1 MVWRASVALS
11 AFLSI
16 SSAPKSLC
24 EISLSINWSVGDLF
38 PELDTDRYRRSGFPC
53 SQAFPIIGNM
63 DILEVWNIWN
73 WKVLVLA
80 DPLTIAELQALHQE
94 SKGENNDMRPTS
106 YKQSTHE

>member
-1 MVWRASVALS
+1 
-11 AFLSI
+11 
-16 SSAPKSLC
+16 
-24 EISLSINWSVGDLF
+24 
-38 PELDTDRYRRSGFPC
+38 
-53 SQAFPIIGNM
+53 M